1 MADFRDT
8 MADLQNAYTSDAIPW
23 VIGYSGGKD
32 STTLLQLVFY
42 ALSRLPKHKLQKEV
56 HVLSNDTMVENP
68 AIREH
73 VDAQLAKIERAGK
86 QKLFAHAPQLFSAV
100 KVKPKLDDRF
110 WVNLIG
116 RGYPS
121 PNHWFRWCTDR
132 LKIRPTND
140 YVRETV
146 TKHGK
151 VIILLGTRTAE
162 SASRAATMKA
172 HDTGE
177 RFRKHSLP
185 NAFVYPPIA
194 EWPNNEVWAYLLQAP
209 NPWGSNN
216 KELLKLYRSA
226 CDGGEC
232 PFVIET
238 GTQSCGKSRFGCW
251 VCTVV
256 ERDRAMANFVANGYE
271 WMEGLLAFR
280 NWLQSIRQQDQQHIP
295 KAHASKNVKFGAF
308 LLKTRKAILE
318 RLLKMQE
325 ELSIELIAQEELAR
339 VELML
344 ARDCDGQPDDS
355 VRRFE
360 LQLVNGKRLALFC
373 DFDVLKT
380 DRIRLG
386 PFVLKGAKVRTC
398 RRLSANFSQST
409 RLMYH
414 TA

>member
-1 MADFRDT
+1 MVDFRDT
-8 MADLQNAYTSDAIPW
+8 MADIQNAYTSDAIPW

-68 AIREH
+68 AIREY
-73 VDAQLAKIERAGK
+73 VDAQLARIERAGK

-100 KVKPKLDDRF
+100 KVKPRLDDRF

-121 PNHWFRWCTDR
+121 PNRWFRWCTDR

-140 YVRETV
+140 YVRNTV
-146 TKHGK
+146 GNHGN

-162 SASRAATMKA
+162 SATRAAAMKA

-194 EWPNNEVWAYLLQAP
+194 DWPNNEVWAYLLQAP

-216 KELLKLYRSA
+216 KELLRLYGSA

-280 NWLQSIRQQDQQHIP
+280 NWLQWIRQEEQQHIP
-295 KAHASKNVKFGAF
+295 KAHAARTVKFGAF
-308 LLKTRKAILE
+308 LLKTRQEILE
-318 RLLKMQE
+318 RLLRLQAQ
-325 ELSIELIAQEELAR
+325 LAVELISPDELEHVREMLYRDGAGHLNGTLRRLDLRLRSGR
-339 VELML
+339 V
-344 ARDCDGQPDDS
+344 
-355 VRRFE
+355 
-360 LQLVNGKRLALFC
+360 LALFC

-380 DRIRLG
+380 DRKRLG
-386 PFVLKGAKVRTC
+386 PFVLKGAKVT
-398 RRLSANFSQST
+398 RRKSLSTHFSRST

-414 TA
+414 VV